1 MMEFQWEQVT
11 AMSLVGVCALQSGS
25 CFHQMSAFPRQ
36 QKANEM
42 NLLEANA
49 VVVGFCSALS
59 AMLFGSCIPTCPPE
73 LVYNL
78 SCSDHVWMFTNV
90 A

>member
-11 AMSLVGVCALQSGS
+11 AMSLVGAC
-25 CFHQMSAFPRQ
+25 SAEQFMFSPDVSISRQ

-49 VVVGFCSALS
+49 VVVGFALLCQPCCLRAAS
-59 AMLFGSCIPTCPPE
+59 PLTLLE
-73 LVYNL
+73 LIYNL
-78 SCSDHVWMFTNV
+78 NLSDHVLRCSPVLF
-90 A
+90 

>member
-11 AMSLVGVCALQSGS
+11 AMSLVGAC
-25 CFHQMSAFPRQ
+25 SAEQFMFSPDVSISRQ

-49 VVVGFCSALS
+49 VVVGFAL
-59 AMLFGSCIPTCPPE
+59 LCQPCC
-73 LVYNL
+73 L
-78 SCSDHVWMFTNV
+78 
-90 A
+90 

>member
-11 AMSLVGVCALQSGS
+11 AMSLVGVC
-25 CFHQMSAFPRQ
+25 SAERFMFSPDVSISRQ

-42 NLLEANA
+42 NFLEANA

-59 AMLFGSCIPTCPPE
+59 AVLFASCIPTCPPGTC
-73 LVYNL
+73 LQSQL
-78 SCSDHVWMFTNV
+78 L
-90 A
+90 